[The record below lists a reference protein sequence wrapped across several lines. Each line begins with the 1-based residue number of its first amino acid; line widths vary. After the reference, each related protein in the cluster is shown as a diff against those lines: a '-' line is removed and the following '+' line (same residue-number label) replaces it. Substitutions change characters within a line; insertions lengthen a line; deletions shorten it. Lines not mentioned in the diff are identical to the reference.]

1 MRLNHGQLFT
11 DGVYP
16 SPDVVHDRA
25 GNPALL
31 SGHLSSLGVMTVQ
44 KPKVLST
51 VLIRPMQMNLIVEI
65 D

>member
-1 MRLNHGQLFT
+1 MRLNHGQFLI

-16 SPDVVHDRA
+16 SPVAVHDRA

-31 SGHLSSLGVMTVQ
+31 SGHYHFVWSHDFQ
-44 KPKVLST
+44 KPKGLST
-51 VLIRPMQMNLIVEI
+51 VLIRPTQMNLIVEI